1 MPPPV
6 LLLPV
11 LLLLLLLPVELVLLW
26 GDFCC
31 GIPFTMPMFSTLM
44 LPVVVMV
51 LLLLLLWWIL
61 LLLKLLM
68 MVLLLLLAEFFR
80 LGDVPELRLF
90 LVSFPRSNS
99 DDGGKQ
105 LLINSD
111 CCKW

>member
-80 LGDVPELRLF
+80 PGDVLKLEKQKGKHLLLALRAQG
-90 LVSFPRSNS
+90 VAIAE
-99 DDGGKQ
+99 KT
-105 LLINSD
+105 
-111 CCKW
+111 